1 MADFEWY
8 LNRQGARGQKG
19 EKGDTGEAVSI
30 EVVSDTANEYILKFV
45 SASGET
51 VTPNLRGTLIDTVEE
66 GTYVRYNP
74 ETQQVY
80 TSDIEMASTTTIG
93 AVRFTTEEELLDSDS
108 GVVVSPSDM
117 QDYLFDKLKEGKNIT
132 ISKDETSGNITITG
146 ADGGYILPPATQ
158 STLGGIKVGTNLS
171 ITADGTLSAE
181 AGGGGT
187 SDYNE
192 LTNKPQINSVELTG
206 NKTLDD
212 LDIQRKF
219 NAVNPLSFATS
230 VQSDYINCTIYKEN
244 LTYATSEKGY
254 ADNSG
259 SAYARV
265 YGTSYEDGISFA
277 PQQGAYFPLNKD
289 YLYINNN
296 ANTLLLLGYRVDDK
310 FVPLFTTA
318 GSNVQKVTNIVGN
331 QNIVHIYR
339 ERLAPQGFTPDGDI
353 KYCFRVNPETNTLY
367 RIGGAMN
374 SASASVTTLSSEEDI
389 SALSKCDTVFMF
401 LDKNITSQ
409 PQPYQYLDNAHN
421 VCVYDLGN
429 SFTGITPLA
438 ENLDQYNI
446 VFPKDTTTLF
456 NLKAST
462 ATTSQLGV
470 VKPDGT
476 SITIDNNGTI
486 SAEVPTATS
495 DLTNDSGF
503 ITNSVNNL
511 TNYTPTSGLATV
523 ATSGSYSDLTNKP
536 SIPEAYTLPTAS
548 TTTLGGVKVDGTTIT
563 ITGDGTISAV
573 GGGTGGTTDYTALNN
588 KPQIN
593 SVELTG
599 NKSLVDIGAQA
610 ITDNTLTTT
619 NKTIVGAINELVTR
633 ITALE
638 TQVTSLNSVIDGQI
652 GGNADA

>member
-45 SASGET
+45 SASGEI
-51 VTPNLRGTLIDTVEE
+51 VTPNLRGTLIDTAEE

-80 TSDIEMASTTTIG
+80 TSDIEMASTTTAG

-108 GVVVSPSDM
+108 GVAVSPSDM

-132 ISKDETSGNITITG
+132 ISKDEISGNITITG
-146 ADGGYILPPATQ
+146 ADGGYTLPPATQ

-171 ITADGTLSAE
+171 ITPDGTLSAE
-181 AGGGGT
+181 AGGV

-219 NAVNPLSFATS
+219 NTVDPLSFETVAFSNYIGDISCDEETNIVSYKSPQNSLTVATNLFKYKGDVS
-230 VQSDYINCTIYKEN
+230 ALYGNAMLPDACLKFPISTDILYIDYSNGIVFAKTNPDGSFTPKIAIKNATCDIVGNWYQTQSDNTH
-244 LTYATSEKGY
+244 
-254 ADNSG
+254 
-259 SAYARV
+259 
-265 YGTSYEDGISFA
+265 
-277 PQQGAYFPLNKD
+277 
-289 YLYINNN
+289 LY
-296 ANTLLLLGYRVDDK
+296 T
-310 FVPLFTTA
+310 
-318 GSNVQKVTNIVGN
+318 VTNIASTSNYDSNTPYGA
-331 QNIVHIYR
+331 YR
-339 ERLAPQGFTPDGDI
+339 LLYNEGIP
-353 KYCFRVNPETNTLY
+353 TLY
-367 RIGGAMN
+367 CCFDSKIYSYKLAS
-374 SASASVTTLSSEEDI
+374 SAAL
-389 SALSKCDTVFMF
+389 SALEDSDCVIAIPRFSANTTQNYGDLNSSTYDFGARTLTSDIAILPTKDDRDT
-401 LDKNITSQ
+401 LDYYYPSISLT
-409 PQPYQYLDNAHN
+409 
-421 VCVYDLGN
+421 N
-429 SFTGITPLA
+429 SFL
-438 ENLDQYNI
+438 LQ
-446 VFPKDTTTLF
+446 
-456 NLKAST
+456 AST

-476 SITIDNNGTI
+476 SITIDGNGTI

-503 ITNSVNNL
+503 ITNTVNNL
-511 TNYTPTSGLATV
+511 TNYTPTSDLAAV
-523 ATSGSYSDLTNKP
+523 ATSGSYNDLTNKP
-536 SIPEAYTLPTAS
+536 TIPEPYTLPTAS
-548 TTTLGGVKVDGTTIT
+548 TTTLGGVKVDGTTVTIEDGVIT
-563 ITGDGTISAV
+563 AHTT
-573 GGGTGGTTDYTALNN
+573 GTGGTTDYTALSN

-599 NKSLVDIGAQA
+599 NKTLVDIGAQA

-633 ITALE
+633 IAALE
-638 TQVTSLNSVIDGQI
+638 TQVTTLNSVIDGQT
-652 GGNADA
+652 GGANNA